1 MGYAFVREMEDKFDV
16 PTILHDI
23 PPPIGLKNTAR
34 WLRELGEYFD
44 QSEVAE
50 KLIES
55 GETMV
60 TNTLRRRGLMM
71 IPRYRN
77 ARVAVSADAS
87 MTIGLVRMLF
97 EELEMIPDLL
107 LVRSNSKQARR
118 ALEAELDELGI
129 APRVAFGIDGF
140 KAKEALAEC
149 DLDVVF
155 GSAWE
160 KYLAEELGIKVA
172 CDLLQPTNRTFYRDS
187 AYFGYKG
194 MINML
199 EILANDWE
207 AAFRSKAIRW
217 EQYQ

>member
-1 MGYAFVREMEDKFDV
+1 M
-16 PTILHDI
+16 I
-23 PPPIGLKNTAR
+23 
-34 WLRELGEYFD
+34 
-44 QSEVAE
+44 
-50 KLIES
+50 
-55 GETMV
+55 
-60 TNTLRRRGLMM
+60 

-77 ARVAVSADAS
+77 AKVAISADAS

-107 LVRSNSKQARR
+107 LVRSNSKQAR
-118 ALEAELDELGI
+118 AVLEAELGRLGI
-129 APRVAFGIDGF
+129 SPRVAFGIDGF
-140 KAKEALAEC
+140 KVKQALAGGN
-149 DLDVVF
+149 LDVVF

-160 KYLAEELGIKVA
+160 KYLGEELGVKVA

-187 AYFGYKG
+187 AYFGYEG